1 VEVKSSKV
9 SLNILPIVRKEFRQI
24 RRDKRILGVLLFIP
38 ALMLFMF
45 GYALNF
51 DVKHTSMAVYDED
64 RSSLSRAFLQ
74 QFFISEYF
82 DRVKT
87 LDSKEEINE
96 LLDGEK
102 VRVVLVVPSSFTKNI
117 QRGRI
122 ASVQVI
128 VDGANSN
135 AAATV
140 LGYISAIVQ
149 QYSVKVMAESFVRT
163 GRQKITMP
171 IDFQPR
177 VWYNPELESAK
188 FLVPGLIAFILMVTA
203 VVSTALA
210 IVRERELGTMEQLM
224 VSPIKPIELILGKTI
239 PYTII
244 SLFATVAILFLGYI
258 LFDVS
263 IKGSILL
270 LSLVTFLFLVGSL
283 GMGLLIS
290 TLVETQQ
297 LAFMIATI
305 VSMLP
310 TFILSGFVFPIRN
323 MPIII
328 QGITYV
334 LPARYFLVALRAII
348 LKGAG
353 LSAFWDQALILAI
366 YAVFMI
372 GISSLRMRK
381 ILA

>member
-1 VEVKSSKV
+1 LKPHMI

-24 RRDKRILGVLLFIP
+24 KRDKRILSVLLFIP
-38 ALMLFMF
+38 ALMLLMF

-64 RSSLSRAFLQ
+64 RSSQSREFIN

-82 DRVKT
+82 TKVQT
-87 LDSKEEINE
+87 LENKSEINN
-96 LLDGEK
+96 LLDAEK
-102 VRVVLVVPSSFTKNI
+102 VRVVLVIPSNFTKDI
-117 QRGRI
+117 QRGRT

-135 AAATV
+135 AASTI
-140 LGYISAIVQ
+140 LGYVNAIIQ
-149 QYSVKVMAESFVRT
+149 QYSVKVMAESFIRM
-163 GRQKITMP
+163 GQQRLTMP
-171 IDFQPR
+171 VDYQPR
-177 VWYNPELESAK
+177 VWYNPELVSAK

-203 VVSTALA
+203 VISTALA

-224 VSPIKPIELILGKTI
+224 VSPIKPMELILGKTI

-244 SLFATVAILFLGYI
+244 SLFATVTVLILGYV

-263 IKGSILL
+263 IKGSIFL
-270 LSLVTFLFLVGSL
+270 LSLVTFVFFIGSL

-290 TLVETQQ
+290 TMVETQQ
-297 LAFMIATI
+297 LAFMIAAI
-305 VSMLP
+305 ISMLP

-323 MPIII
+323 MPVII
-328 QGITYV
+328 QGITYL
-334 LPARYFLVALRAII
+334 LPARYFLVVLRAII

-353 LSAFWDQALILAI
+353 LSAFWDQALILAV
-366 YAVFMI
+366 YAAFMI
-372 GISSLRMRK
+372 TISSLRMRK
-381 ILA
+381 ILS

>member
-1 VEVKSSKV
+1 LKKSIFSF
-9 SLNILPIVRKEFRQI
+9 NIIPIVRKEFRQI
-24 RRDKRILGVLLFIP
+24 KRDKRILSVLLFIP
-38 ALMLFMF
+38 ALMLLMF

-64 RSSLSRAFLQ
+64 RSKVSREFIE

-82 DRVKT
+82 NNVQT
-87 LDSKEEINE
+87 LENKAEINN

-102 VRVVLVVPSSFTKNI
+102 VRLVLVVPSTFAKDI
-117 QRGRI
+117 QRGR
-122 ASVQVI
+122 AATVQVI

-140 LGYISAIVQ
+140 LGYINAIVQ
-149 QYSVKVMAESFVRT
+149 QYSVKVMTESFIRM

-171 IDFQPR
+171 VDYQPR

-203 VVSTALA
+203 VISTALA

-244 SLFATVAILFLGYI
+244 SLFATTAVLFLGYV

-270 LSLVTFLFLVGSL
+270 LSLVTFLFFVGSL

-297 LAFMIATI
+297 LAFMIAAI

-328 QGITYV
+328 QGVTYL

-353 LSAFWDQALILAI
+353 LSAFWDQALFLAF
-366 YAVFMI
+366 YAVIMI
-372 GISSLRMRK
+372 GVSSLRMRK
-381 ILA
+381 ILT

>member
-1 VEVKSSKV
+1 LV

-24 RRDKRILGVLLFIP
+24 KRDKRILSILLFIP
-38 ALMLFMF
+38 ALMLLMF

-51 DVKHTSMAVYDED
+51 DVRHTSMAVYDED
-64 RSSLSRAFLQ
+64 RSSTSREFVE

-82 DRVKT
+82 TKVQT
-87 LDSKEEINE
+87 LESKAEINN
-96 LLDGEK
+96 LLDAEQA
-102 VRVVLVVPSSFTKNI
+102 RVVLVIPSSFTKDI
-117 QRGRI
+117 QRGRA

-135 AAATV
+135 AASTV
-140 LGYISAIVQ
+140 LGYINAIIQ
-149 QYSVKVMAESFVRT
+149 QYSVKVMTASFVRM
-163 GRQKITMP
+163 GQQNITMP
-171 IDFQPR
+171 IDFEPR

-239 PYTII
+239 PYTLI
-244 SLFATVAILFLGYI
+244 SLFATVTVLFLGYI

-263 IKGSILL
+263 IKGSIFL
-270 LSLVTFLFLVGSL
+270 LSLVTFIFFIGSL

-290 TLVETQQ
+290 TMVETQQ
-297 LAFMIATI
+297 LAFMIAAI

-328 QGITYV
+328 QGITYL
-334 LPARYFLVALRAII
+334 LPARYFLVVLRAII

-366 YAVFMI
+366 FAFFMI
-372 GISSLRMRK
+372 SISSLRMRK
-381 ILA
+381 ILR

>member
-1 VEVKSSKV
+1 M
-9 SLNILPIVRKEFRQI
+9 NILPIVRKEFRQI
-24 RRDKRILGVLLFIP
+24 KRDKRILSVLLFIP
-38 ALMLFMF
+38 ALMLLMF

-64 RSSLSRAFLQ
+64 RSKTSREFIE

-82 DRVKT
+82 TNVQT
-87 LDSKEEINE
+87 LESKAEINN

-102 VRVVLVVPSSFTKNI
+102 VRVVLVVPSTFTKDI
-117 QRGRI
+117 QRGRA

-140 LGYISAIVQ
+140 LGYINAIVQ
-149 QYSVKVMAESFVRT
+149 QYSVKVMAESFVRM
-163 GRQKITMP
+163 GRQNITMP

-224 VSPIKPIELILGKTI
+224 VSPIKPFELILGKTI

-244 SLFATVAILFLGYI
+244 SLFATVAVLFLGYI

-263 IKGSILL
+263 IKGSIIL
-270 LSLVTFLFLVGSL
+270 LSLVTFLFFVGSL

-290 TLVETQQ
+290 TMVETQQ
-297 LAFMIATI
+297 LAFMIAAI

-323 MPIII
+323 MPVII
-328 QGITYV
+328 QGITYL

-353 LSAFWDQALILAI
+353 LSAFWDQALILTFYAI
-366 YAVFMI
+366 IMI
-372 GISSLRMRK
+372 SISSLRMRK
-381 ILA
+381 ILM

>member
-1 VEVKSSKV
+1 LV

-24 RRDKRILGVLLFIP
+24 KRDKRILSILLFIP
-38 ALMLFMF
+38 ALMLLMF

-51 DVKHTSMAVYDED
+51 DVKYTSMAVYDED
-64 RSSLSRAFLQ
+64 RSSVSRKFIE

-82 DRVKT
+82 NKVQT
-87 LDSKEEINE
+87 LESKAEINGI
-96 LLDGEK
+96 LDGEHA
-102 VRVVLVVPSSFTKNI
+102 RVVLIIPSTFTKDI
-117 QRGRI
+117 QHGGD
-122 ASVQVI
+122 ASIQVI

-140 LGYISAIVQ
+140 LGYINAIVQ
-149 QYSVKVMAESFVRT
+149 QYSVKVMTESFIRM
-163 GRQKITMP
+163 GRQTITMP

-203 VVSTALA
+203 VISTALA

-224 VSPIKPIELILGKTI
+224 VSPIKPLELILGKTI

-263 IKGSILL
+263 IKGSIFL
-270 LSLVTFLFLVGSL
+270 LSLVTFVFLVGSL

-297 LAFMIATI
+297 LAFMIAVF

-323 MPIII
+323 MPLII
-328 QGITYV
+328 QGITYI
-334 LPARYFLVALRAII
+334 LPARYFLVVLRAII

-366 YAVFMI
+366 YAVIMI
-372 GISSLRMRK
+372 GISSMRMRK

>member
-1 VEVKSSKV
+1 LV

-24 RRDKRILGVLLFIP
+24 KRDKRILSILLFIP
-38 ALMLFMF
+38 ALMLLMF

-64 RSSLSRAFLQ
+64 RSSVSREFTE

-82 DRVKT
+82 TKVQN
-87 LDSKEEINE
+87 LESKEEINNI
-96 LLDGEK
+96 LDAEK
-102 VRVVLVVPSSFTKNI
+102 ARVVLVIPSSFTKDI
-117 QRGRI
+117 QRGRA

-128 VDGANSN
+128 VDGTNSN

-140 LGYISAIVQ
+140 LGYINAIIQ
-149 QYSVKVMAESFVRT
+149 QYSVKVMTESFVRM
-163 GRQKITMP
+163 GQQNITMP
-171 IDFQPR
+171 IDFEPR

-244 SLFATVAILFLGYI
+244 SLFATVTILFLGSI

-263 IKGSILL
+263 IKGSIFL
-270 LSLVTFLFLVGSL
+270 LSLVTFIFFIGSL

-290 TLVETQQ
+290 TMVETQQ
-297 LAFMIATI
+297 LAFMIAAI

-328 QGITYV
+328 QGITYL

-353 LSAFWDQALILAI
+353 LSAFWDQALILTI
-366 YAVFMI
+366 YAVIMI

>member
-1 VEVKSSKV
+1 MPMV
-9 SLNILPIVRKEFRQI
+9 SLNILPVMRKEFRQI
-24 RRDKRILGVLLFIP
+24 KRDKRILSVLLFIP
-38 ALMLFMF
+38 ALMLLMF

-64 RSSLSRAFLQ
+64 RSSVSRKFIE

-82 DRVKT
+82 TKVYT
-87 LDSKEEINE
+87 LENKAEINN
-96 LLDGEK
+96 LLDGEH
-102 VRVVLVVPSSFTKNI
+102 VRVVLVVPSTFTSDI
-117 QRGRI
+117 QRGRAATI
-122 ASVQVI
+122 QVI
-128 VDGANSN
+128 VDGTNSN

-140 LGYISAIVQ
+140 LGYINASIQ
-149 QYSVKVMAESFVRT
+149 QYSVKVMTESFARM
-163 GRQKITMP
+163 GHQNITMP

-177 VWYNPELESAK
+177 VWYNPELKSAK

-203 VVSTALA
+203 VISTALA

-224 VSPIKPIELILGKTI
+224 VSPIKPVELILGKTI

-244 SLFATVAILFLGYI
+244 SSFATAAILFLGYI

-263 IKGSILL
+263 IQGSILL
-270 LSLVTFLFLVGSL
+270 LSLVTFIFLVGSL
-283 GMGLLIS
+283 GMGILIS

-297 LAFMIATI
+297 LAFMIAVF

-323 MPIII
+323 MPMII
-328 QGITYV
+328 QAITYV

-353 LSAFWDQALILAI
+353 LNAFWDQALILVF
-366 YAVFMI
+366 YAVLMI
-372 GISSLRMRK
+372 GVSSLRMKK
-381 ILA
+381 ILT

>member
-1 VEVKSSKV
+1 MPLV

-24 RRDKRILGVLLFIP
+24 KRDKRILSVLLFIP
-38 ALMLFMF
+38 ALMLLMF

-64 RSSLSRAFLQ
+64 RTSVSREFIE

-82 DRVKT
+82 TKVQT
-87 LDSKEEINE
+87 LESKAEINN
-96 LLDGEK
+96 LLDGEQ
-102 VRVVLVVPSSFTKNI
+102 VRVVLVVPSTFTKDI
-117 QRGRI
+117 QRGRA

-128 VDGANSN
+128 VDGTNSN

-140 LGYISAIVQ
+140 LGYISAIIQ
-149 QYSVKVMAESFVRT
+149 QYSVKVMTESFVRM
-163 GRQKITMP
+163 GRQNITMP
-171 IDFQPR
+171 IDFEPR
-177 VWYNPELESAK
+177 VWYNPELKSAK
-188 FLVPGLIAFILMVTA
+188 FLVPGFIAFILMVTA
-203 VVSTALA
+203 VISTALA

-244 SLFATVAILFLGYI
+244 SSFATIAILFLGYI

-270 LSLVTFLFLVGSL
+270 LSLVTFIFLVGSL
-283 GMGLLIS
+283 GMGILIS

-297 LAFMIATI
+297 LAFMIAVI

-328 QGITYV
+328 QAITYI

-353 LSAFWDQALILAI
+353 LSAFWDQAFMLII
-366 YAVFMI
+366 YAVIMI
-372 GISSLRMRK
+372 SVSSLRMRK

>member
-1 VEVKSSKV
+1 MF

-24 RRDKRILGVLLFIP
+24 KRDKRILSVLLFIP
-38 ALMLFMF
+38 ALMLLMF

-64 RSSLSRAFLQ
+64 RSSVSRGFIE

-82 DRVKT
+82 TKVQT
-87 LDSKEEINE
+87 LESKAEINN
-96 LLDGEK
+96 LLDGEQA
-102 VRVVLVVPSSFTKNI
+102 RVVLIIPSTFTKDI
-117 QRGRI
+117 QRGGD
-122 ASVQVI
+122 ASIQVI

-140 LGYISAIVQ
+140 LGYINAIVQ
-149 QYSVKVMAESFVRT
+149 QYSVKVMTESFIRM
-163 GRQKITMP
+163 GRQTITMP

-203 VVSTALA
+203 VISTALA

-224 VSPIKPIELILGKTI
+224 VSPIKPLELILGKTI
-239 PYTII
+239 PYIII

-263 IKGSILL
+263 IKGSIFL
-270 LSLVTFLFLVGSL
+270 LSLVTFVFLVGSL

-297 LAFMIATI
+297 LAFMIAVF

-323 MPIII
+323 MPLII
-328 QGITYV
+328 QGITYI
-334 LPARYFLVALRAII
+334 LPARYFLVVLRAII

-366 YAVFMI
+366 YAVIMI

-381 ILA
+381 ILT

>member
-1 VEVKSSKV
+1 LV

-24 RRDKRILGVLLFIP
+24 KRDKRILSILLFIP
-38 ALMLFMF
+38 ALMLLMF

-64 RSSLSRAFLQ
+64 RSSTSREFVE

-82 DRVKT
+82 TKVQT
-87 LDSKEEINE
+87 LESKAEINN
-96 LLDGEK
+96 LLDAEQA
-102 VRVVLVVPSSFTKNI
+102 RVVLVIPSSFTKDI
-117 QRGRI
+117 QRGRA

-135 AAATV
+135 AASTV
-140 LGYISAIVQ
+140 LGYINAIIQ
-149 QYSVKVMAESFVRT
+149 QYSVKVMTASFVRM
-163 GRQKITMP
+163 GQQNITMP
-171 IDFQPR
+171 IDFEPR

-239 PYTII
+239 PYTLI
-244 SLFATVAILFLGYI
+244 SLFATVTVLFLGYI

-263 IKGSILL
+263 IKGSIFL
-270 LSLVTFLFLVGSL
+270 LSLVTFIFFIGSL

-290 TLVETQQ
+290 TMVETQQ
-297 LAFMIATI
+297 LAFMIAAI

-328 QGITYV
+328 QGITYL
-334 LPARYFLVALRAII
+334 LPARYFLVVLRAII

-366 YAVFMI
+366 YAFFMI
-372 GISSLRMRK
+372 SISSLRMRK
-381 ILA
+381 ILR

>member
-1 VEVKSSKV
+1 MIP
-9 SLNILPIVRKEFRQI
+9 LNILPIVRKEFRQI
-24 RRDKRILGVLLFIP
+24 KRDKRILSVLLFVP
-38 ALMLFMF
+38 ALMLLMF

-64 RSSLSRAFLQ
+64 RTSVSRTFIE

-82 DRVKT
+82 NKVETLKSKT
-87 LDSKEEINE
+87 EING
-96 LLDGEK
+96 LLDGEHA
-102 VRVVLVVPSSFTKNI
+102 RVVLVIPSTFTKDI
-117 QRGRI
+117 QRGRV
-122 ASVQVI
+122 ASIQVV

-140 LGYISAIVQ
+140 LGYINAIVQ
-149 QYSVKVMAESFVRT
+149 QYSVKVMTESFIRM
-163 GRQKITMP
+163 GRQTITLP

-203 VVSTALA
+203 VISTALA

-224 VSPIKPIELILGKTI
+224 VSPIRPLELILGKTI

-270 LSLVTFLFLVGSL
+270 LSLVTVVFLVGSL

-297 LAFMIATI
+297 LAFMIAVF

-323 MPIII
+323 MPFII

-353 LSAFWDQALILAI
+353 LSAFWDQALILVI
-366 YAVFMI
+366 YAVIMI

>member
-1 VEVKSSKV
+1 MKITMIP
-9 SLNILPIVRKEFRQI
+9 LNILPIVRKEFRQI
-24 RRDKRILGVLLFIP
+24 KRDKRILSVLLFVP
-38 ALMLFMF
+38 ALMLLMF

-64 RSSLSRAFLQ
+64 RTSVSRTFIE

-82 DRVKT
+82 NKVETLKSKT
-87 LDSKEEINE
+87 EING
-96 LLDGEK
+96 LLDGEHA
-102 VRVVLVVPSSFTKNI
+102 RVVLIIPSTFTKDI
-117 QRGRI
+117 QRGRV
-122 ASVQVI
+122 ASIQVI

-140 LGYISAIVQ
+140 LGYINAIVQ
-149 QYSVKVMAESFVRT
+149 QYSVKVMTESFIRM
-163 GRQKITMP
+163 GRQTITLP

-203 VVSTALA
+203 VISTALA

-224 VSPIKPIELILGKTI
+224 VSPIRPLELILGKTI

-270 LSLVTFLFLVGSL
+270 LSLVTVVFLVGSL

-297 LAFMIATI
+297 LAFMIAVF

-323 MPIII
+323 MPFII

-353 LSAFWDQALILAI
+353 LSAFWDQALILVI
-366 YAVFMI
+366 YAVIMI

>member
-1 VEVKSSKV
+1 MTIKF

-24 RRDKRILGVLLFIP
+24 IRDKRILGVLLFFP

-51 DVKHTSMAVYDED
+51 DVKNTRMAVYDED
-64 RSSLSRAFLQ
+64 RSSASRDFIQ
-74 QFFISEYF
+74 QFFTSEYF
-82 DRVKT
+82 VKVQT
-87 LDSKEEINE
+87 LSSKAEIND

-102 VRVVLVVPSSFTKNI
+102 VRVVLVVPSSFSKDI
-117 QRGRI
+117 QRGKS

-140 LGYISAIVQ
+140 LGYINAMIQ
-149 QYSVKVMAESFVRT
+149 QYSLKVMAESFMRM
-163 GRQKITMP
+163 GGQQITLP

-177 VWYNPELESAK
+177 VWYNPELKSAK
-188 FLVPGLIAFILMVTA
+188 FLVPGLIAFILMVTT
-203 VVSTALA
+203 VVSTALSV
-210 IVRERELGTMEQLM
+210 VRERELGTMEQIM

-239 PYTII
+239 PYIII
-244 SLFATVAILFLGYI
+244 SLIATAVILFLGYV

-263 IKGSILL
+263 IKGSIFL
-270 LSLVTFLFLVGSL
+270 LSMVTILFLVGGL
-283 GMGLLIS
+283 GVGMLIS
-290 TLVETQQ
+290 TLIETQQ
-297 LAFMIATI
+297 LAFMIAVI

-323 MPIII
+323 MPAII
-328 QGITYV
+328 QGITY
-334 LPARYFLVALRAII
+334 LIPARYFLVALRAII

-353 LSAFWDQALILAI
+353 VSAFWDQAIFLTI
-366 YAVFMI
+366 YAAVMI

-381 ILA
+381 FLA

>member
-1 VEVKSSKV
+1 MPIV

-24 RRDKRILGVLLFIP
+24 KRDKRILSVLLFIP
-38 ALMLFMF
+38 ALMLLMF

-64 RSSLSRAFLQ
+64 RSSVSREFIE

-82 DRVKT
+82 TKVQT
-87 LDSKEEINE
+87 LESKAEINN
-96 LLDGEK
+96 LLDGEQ
-102 VRVVLVVPSSFTKNI
+102 VRVVLVVPSTFTKDI
-117 QRGRI
+117 QRGRA

-128 VDGANSN
+128 VDGTNSN

-140 LGYISAIVQ
+140 LGYINAIVQ
-149 QYSVKVMAESFVRT
+149 QYSVKVMTESLIRM
-163 GRQKITMP
+163 GRQNITMP

-177 VWYNPELESAK
+177 VWYNPELKSAK

-203 VVSTALA
+203 VISTALA

-244 SLFATVAILFLGYI
+244 SSFATIAILFLGYI

-270 LSLVTFLFLVGSL
+270 LSLVTFIFLVGSL
-283 GMGLLIS
+283 GMGILIS

-297 LAFMIATI
+297 LAFMIAVI

-328 QGITYV
+328 QAITYV

-353 LSAFWDQALILAI
+353 LSAFWDQAFMLII
-366 YAVFMI
+366 YAAIMI
-372 GISSLRMRK
+372 GVSSLRMRK

>member
-1 VEVKSSKV
+1 MKMTMIP
-9 SLNILPIVRKEFRQI
+9 LNILPIVRKEFRQI
-24 RRDKRILGVLLFIP
+24 KRDKRILSVLLFVP
-38 ALMLFMF
+38 ALMLLMF

-64 RSSLSRAFLQ
+64 RTSVSRKFIE

-82 DRVKT
+82 NKVQT
-87 LDSKEEINE
+87 LNSKAEING
-96 LLDGEK
+96 LLDGEHA
-102 VRVVLVVPSSFTKNI
+102 RVVLVVPSTFTKDI
-117 QRGRI
+117 QRGGA
-122 ASVQVI
+122 ASIQVI

-140 LGYISAIVQ
+140 LGYINAIVQ
-149 QYSVKVMAESFVRT
+149 QYSVKVMTESFIRM
-163 GRQKITMP
+163 GRQTMTMP

-203 VVSTALA
+203 VISTALA

-224 VSPIKPIELILGKTI
+224 VSPIRPLELILGKTI

-244 SLFATVAILFLGYI
+244 SLFATVAILFLGYL

-270 LSLVTFLFLVGSL
+270 LSLVTFVFLVGSL

-297 LAFMIATI
+297 LAFMIAVF

-323 MPIII
+323 MPYII
-328 QGITYV
+328 QVITYV
-334 LPARYFLVALRAII
+334 LPARYFLVVLRAII

-353 LSAFWDQALILAI
+353 LSAFWDQALILVI
-366 YAVFMI
+366 YAVIMI

>member
-1 VEVKSSKV
+1 MTMHLI

-24 RRDKRILGVLLFIP
+24 KRDKRILGILLFIP
-38 ALMLFMF
+38 ALMLLMF

-64 RSSLSRAFLQ
+64 RSSVSRKFIE

-82 DRVKT
+82 NKVKT
-87 LDSKEEINE
+87 LESKAEVNE
-96 LLDGEK
+96 LLDGEHA
-102 VRVVLVVPSSFTKNI
+102 RVVLIIPSTFTKDI
-117 QRGRI
+117 QHGKNATI
-122 ASVQVI
+122 QVI

-140 LGYISAIVQ
+140 LGYINAIVQ
-149 QYSVKVMAESFVRT
+149 QYSVKVMTESFVRT
-163 GRQKITMP
+163 GRQTITLP
-171 IDFQPR
+171 IDVQPR

-224 VSPIKPIELILGKTI
+224 VSPIKPLELILGKTI

-244 SLFATVAILFLGYI
+244 SLIATVAILFLGYL

-263 IKGSILL
+263 IKGSIYL
-270 LSLVTFLFLVGSL
+270 LSLVTLIFLVGSL
-283 GMGLLIS
+283 GMGMLIS

-297 LAFMIATI
+297 LAFMIAVF

-328 QGITYV
+328 QGITYL
-334 LPARYFLVALRAII
+334 LPARYFLVVLRAII

-353 LSAFWDQALILAI
+353 LSAFWDQAIILAI
-366 YAVFMI
+366 YAVLMI
-372 GISSLRMRK
+372 TISSLRMRK
-381 ILA
+381 ILT